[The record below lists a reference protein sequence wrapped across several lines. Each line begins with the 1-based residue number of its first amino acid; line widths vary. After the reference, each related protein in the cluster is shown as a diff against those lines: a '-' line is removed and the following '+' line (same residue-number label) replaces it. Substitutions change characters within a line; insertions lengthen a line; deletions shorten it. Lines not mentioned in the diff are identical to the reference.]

1 MVSRSERT
9 CDIDRASI
17 DSVNKSL
24 WKIQEIQSDLTL
36 TGLIDYSLTKLSK
49 VPSR

>member
-1 MVSRSERT
+1 MASRSDLT
-9 CDIDRASI
+9 GDIDRASI

-36 TGLIDYSLTKLSK
+36 TGLIDYFLTKLSK
-49 VPSR
+49 IL